1 LNSSPVLC
9 EFRFEKIPCFKK
21 AQSTKKQRSNH
32 KENKKH
38 HKQSYLDNAVTEGII
53 ISERDKK
60 KTENQ
65 S

>member
-1 LNSSPVLC
+1 VNFDLKRSLAS
-9 EFRFEKIPCFKK
+9 KK
-21 AQSTKKQRSNH
+21 HKAQRSNH

>member
-1 LNSSPVLC
+1 LLQ
-9 EFRFEKIPCFKK
+9 K
-21 AQSTKKQRSNH
+21 STKH
-32 KENKKH
+32 KEAITKKTRNTTS